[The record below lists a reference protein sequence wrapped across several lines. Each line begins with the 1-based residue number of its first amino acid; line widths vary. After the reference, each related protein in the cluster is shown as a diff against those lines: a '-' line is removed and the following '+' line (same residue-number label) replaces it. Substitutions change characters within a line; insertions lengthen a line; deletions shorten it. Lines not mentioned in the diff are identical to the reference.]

1 MKKTLLVGAGAIGGT
16 VAVLGKEAGYDISLL
31 CHGEQTKKTIENE
44 GFFLHGAK
52 GEHKAF
58 FECFASPEELGDEK
72 FDIVIIATKF
82 QTVPEIAEKLLKN
95 LREDSLV
102 VGMQNGI
109 LTDRLAQVVGKER
122 AVGVMIGFGAT
133 KNAANDVTMT
143 SLGEMYV
150 GMTDGYHP
158 GNLDYLKE
166 LFSVVLPTEISD
178 NILRQQY
185 SKLII
190 NSCINATAAI
200 TGLTLGKMVD
210 DRRARTLYL
219 AIAREA
225 MRVAKKM
232 GLNVPKY
239 GKMLNYKMLMLAD
252 NSVYNACC
260 RYVVW
265 LVSKLK
271 YSSVK
276 PSTLQSLEKGETTEI
291 EIFNG
296 YIAKLGNDF
305 GIETPVNT
313 KLTAMIHEIERGE
326 RKITPDNLEEFR
338 GMLF

>member
-1 MKKTLLVGAGAIGGT
+1 MKKTLLIGAGAIGGT
-16 VAVLGKEAGYDISLL
+16 LAVLMKESGYDVSLL
-31 CHGEQTKKTIENE
+31 LRNEVAKAKIEKE
-44 GFFLHGAK
+44 GFSLHGAK
-52 GEHKAF
+52 GEHTVHF
-58 FECFASPEELGDEK
+58 DCYSSVEELKNEK
-72 FDIVIIATKF
+72 FDIVIIATKY
-82 QTVPEIAEKLLKN
+82 QVLSDVAKSILGNLKD
-95 LREDSLV
+95 DSLV

-109 LTDRLAQVVGKER
+109 LTEQLASVVGKER

-133 KNAANDVTMT
+133 KNAVNDVTMT

-150 GMTDGYHP
+150 GMLGGYHP

-166 LFSVVLPTEISD
+166 MLCVVLPTQISD

-210 DRRARTLYL
+210 DKRARTLYL

-232 GLNVPKY
+232 GLDVPKY

-252 NSVYNACC
+252 NAPYNACC

-271 YSSVK
+271 YASVK
-276 PSTLQSLEKGETTEI
+276 PSTLQSLEKGEITEI
-291 EIFNG
+291 DIFNG
-296 YIAKLGNDF
+296 YIAKLGKEN
-305 GIETPVNT
+305 GVETPVNT

-338 GMLF
+338 GMIF

>member
-1 MKKTLLVGAGAIGGT
+1 MKKTLLIGAGAIGGT
-16 VAVLGKEAGYDISLL
+16 LAVLMKESGYDVSLL
-31 CHGEQTKKTIENE
+31 LRNEVAKAKIEKE
-44 GFFLHGAK
+44 GFSLHGAK
-52 GEHKAF
+52 GEHTVRFDCYSSA
-58 FECFASPEELGDEK
+58 EELKNKK
-72 FDIVIIATKF
+72 FDIVIIATKY
-82 QTVPEIAEKLLKN
+82 QVLSDVAKSILSVLKD
-95 LREDSLV
+95 DSLV

-109 LTDRLAQVVGKER
+109 LTEQLASVVGKER

-133 KNAANDVTMT
+133 KNAVNDVTMT

-150 GMTDGYHP
+150 GMLGGYHP

-166 LFSVVLPTEISD
+166 MLSVVLPTQISD

-210 DRRARTLYL
+210 DKRARTLYL

-225 MRVAKKM
+225 MHVAKKM
-232 GLNVPKY
+232 GLDVPKY

-252 NSVYNACC
+252 NAPYNACC

-271 YSSVK
+271 YASVK

-291 EIFNG
+291 DIFNG
-296 YIAKLGNDF
+296 YIAKLGEEN
-305 GIETPVNT
+305 GVETPVNS
-313 KLTAMIHEIERGE
+313 KLTAMIHEIEKGE

-338 GMLF
+338 GMIF

>member
-1 MKKTLLVGAGAIGGT
+1 MKKTLLIGAGAIGGT
-16 VAVLGKEAGYDISLL
+16 LAVLMKESGYDVSLL
-31 CHGEQTKKTIENE
+31 LRNEVAKAKIEKK
-44 GFFLHGAK
+44 GFSLHGAK
-52 GEHKAF
+52 GDHTVRF
-58 FECFASPEELGDEK
+58 DCYSSVEELKDEK
-72 FDIVIIATKF
+72 FDIVIIATKY
-82 QTVPEIAEKLLKN
+82 QVLNDIAKSILGNLKD
-95 LREDSLV
+95 DSLV

-109 LTDRLAQVVGKER
+109 LTEQLASVVGKER

-133 KNAANDVTMT
+133 KNAVNDVTMT

-150 GMTDGYHP
+150 GMLGGYRP

-166 LFSVVLPTEISD
+166 MLCVVLPTQISD

-210 DRRARTLYL
+210 DKRARTLYL

-232 GLNVPKY
+232 GLDVPKY

-252 NSVYNACC
+252 NAPYNACC

-271 YSSVK
+271 YASVK
-276 PSTLQSLEKGETTEI
+276 PSTLQSLEKGEITEI
-291 EIFNG
+291 DIFNG
-296 YIAKLGNDF
+296 YIAKLGEEN
-305 GIETPVNT
+305 GVETPVNS
-313 KLTAMIHEIERGE
+313 KLTAMIHEIEKGE